1 MRKLLSFFSLFN
13 FKNKFQRQTQ
23 NTRLEEMRR
32 LLYLNGTSARDNGIQ
47 IAEHN
52 ANREIKGWS
61 DIAYA
66 FLLGYAQKH
75 KEFMIEDI
83 RAASIGIVPT
93 PPSNRAWGAIAVR
106 ASKDGFISRKG
117 FKSVSNVKAHRTPAT
132 LWVVNK

>member
-1 MRKLLSFFSLFN
+1 MRK
-13 FKNKFQRQTQ
+13 
-23 NTRLEEMRR
+23 
-32 LLYLNGTSARDNGIQ
+32 LLYLNGTAARDNGINT
-47 IAEHN
+47 AEDN
-52 ANREIKGWS
+52 ANRSVRGWS
-61 DIAYA
+61 DLAYA

-83 RAASIGIVPT
+83 RAASIGTVPT